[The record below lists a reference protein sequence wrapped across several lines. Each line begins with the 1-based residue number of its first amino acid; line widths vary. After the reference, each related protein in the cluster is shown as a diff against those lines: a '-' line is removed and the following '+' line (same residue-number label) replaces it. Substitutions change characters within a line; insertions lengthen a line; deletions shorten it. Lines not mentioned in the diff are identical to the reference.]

1 MHDIILEQHNILQL
15 GTLRCPEIIELQKNL
30 GITKDGYF
38 GKNTEK
44 ELYTKLNKS
53 DITLFELKI
62 LGYDVRKTMPVS
74 EIWWMEFK
82 QK

>member
-1 MHDIILEQHNILQL
+1 MNDVILEQHNVLRL
-15 GTLRCPEIIELQKNL
+15 NTLRCPEVIELQRIL

-82 QK
+82 